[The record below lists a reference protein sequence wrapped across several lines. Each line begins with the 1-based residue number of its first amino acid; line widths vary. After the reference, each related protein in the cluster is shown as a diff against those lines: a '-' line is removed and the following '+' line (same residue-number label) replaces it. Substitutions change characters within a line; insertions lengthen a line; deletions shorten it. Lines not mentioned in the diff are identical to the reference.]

1 MILTANSRQLSE
13 GPVPGAHSLTHYSVT
28 TKTRQ
33 RSACHLLPQTVS
45 GHKFQVYNN
54 IKQSTERRNKLHIFR
69 VFHKYGNY
77 DEPMVSLILKSK
89 SEENE
94 KFPHCTITFE
104 LLNYN

>member
-45 GHKFQVYNN
+45 GHKFKVYNN
-54 IKQSTERRNKLHIFR
+54 IKQSTERRNKYFTNMEIMMNLW
-69 VFHKYGNY
+69 
-77 DEPMVSLILKSK
+77 
-89 SEENE
+89 
-94 KFPHCTITFE
+94 FPLF
-104 LLNYN
+104 